1 MQNTTERPVFSSFAE
16 FKKHR
21 TEKKLKKKSVS
32 FKEAPKNEEIIENLK
47 PKYTMEIE
55 KEIKQAKL
63 IILQETY
70 SPMKPIKLDS
80 LMIALNEKWNYEQQ
94 KEEEDLEF

>member
-21 TEKKLKKKSVS
+21 TEKKLKKSIS

-47 PKYTMEIE
+47 PKYTMEVE

-80 LMIALNEKWNYEQQ
+80 LMIALNEKWKYEQQ
-94 KEEEDLEF
+94 KEEEEDLEF